1 MRLKEL
7 KNWSKDCNYPDS
19 VTDQSFYNAKLQRPA
34 PFTDNLKN
42 FPFVTTYYKNVDNE
56 KVVRKICAKLSNI
69 QSRHLSEVFKNK
81 NVIFSQKHTK
91 NLLQLLERARFNIE
105 INAFRQQNR
114 LFKCINVAKFVQ
126 CILWKDAASLCQIT

>member
-1 MRLKEL
+1 M
-7 KNWSKDCNYPDS
+7 
-19 VTDQSFYNAKLQRPA
+19 QRPA

-81 NVIFSQKHTK
+81 NVIFSQKQTK
-91 NLLQLLERARFNIE
+91 NLLQLLKRARFNIE